1 MSSSSK
7 AVTSRTS
14 SSVRVGQSGR
24 QGPGLE
30 SKKSV
35 EKTPDKEVAGQV
47 ESESSA
53 LSGPPSLE
61 RKTSDRAE
69 RRVSNSA
76 KLGQSERKLSD
87 KADIVKKVS
96 KIEKKTEKESASPGI
111 VTRNVSTTRK
121 VSSKEE
127 VLAKKESRVEER
139 ISAQPNESHDDNQDR
154 KLSKVATKNNDAIVK
169 SDDDDKEDDIDN
181 DSVEDYAPTV
191 IRNIDLVNKDS
202 SEIKS
207 PRKASY
213 LNPFEPPCPELVNKN
228 KLIEEFNTVQEQN
241 LKNNI
246 KTLDEPVVKESLT
259 NMQPSNK
266 TYFTSQALNNATST
280 TINQVGFCLSILKS
294 T

>member
-7 AVTSRTS
+7 TVSSRTS
-14 SSVRVGQSGR
+14 SSARVGQSGR

-35 EKTPDKEVAGQV
+35 EKTPDKELAGQV
-47 ESESSA
+47 ESESS
-53 LSGPPSLE
+53 LE
-61 RKTSDRAE
+61 RKTSDRGE

-121 VSSKEE
+121 VSIKEE
-127 VLAKKESRVEER
+127 VVAKKESRVEER

-154 KLSKVATKNNDAIVK
+154 KVSKVATKNNDAIVK

-202 SEIKS
+202 TEIKS

-241 LKNNI
+241 LKNNM
-246 KTLDEPVVKESLT
+246 KTLEEPGVKESLT
-259 NMQPSNK
+259 NMQPSNQ